1 MAVIYHSFTT
11 LVHGLATKSDQQ
23 GIVAYCMR
31 DNLVVETPRG
41 ERAPKSICTYR
52 GASRS
57 VLAVAAKGK
66 KVSMSLA
73 RALQI

>member
-11 LVHGLATKSDQQ
+11 LVYGLATKSDRQ

-31 DNLVVETPRG
+31 DNLVVETLRG
-41 ERAPKSICTYR
+41 EYVPKSICTYR

-57 VLAVAAKGK
+57 VLAVAAKERR
-66 KVSMSLA
+66 LA
-73 RALQI
+73 CP